1 MQERSA
7 EESVEAIS
15 ARVEE
20 YLGQLGQFSR
30 AGDDTFLAK
39 RGSTVVG
46 IHVVDDG
53 TGEPQVLVQAAVVS
67 GADLLA
73 SPELLRSLLEH
84 NHQSRYGWFA
94 VDQEG
99 RIWLRHVFRGGSLT
113 REELL
118 PAVSEVA
125 KAADDWDDMIVEEV
139 GGERALDLLQ
149 AASGGED
156 DGDTPAGEGDA

>member
-1 MQERSA
+1 MQ
-7 EESVEAIS
+7 ESVEAIS
-15 ARVEE
+15 ARVQDYLSE
-20 YLGQLGQFSR
+20 LGQAFAR

-46 IHVVDDG
+46 IHILPDD
-53 TGEPQVLVQAAVVS
+53 TGEVQVLVQAAVVA

-84 NHQSRYGWFA
+84 NHQTRYGAFA
-94 VDQEG
+94 VDQQG

-118 PAVSEVA
+118 PAVTEVA

-149 AASGGED
+149 GQAEGE
-156 DGDTPAGEGDA
+156 PA